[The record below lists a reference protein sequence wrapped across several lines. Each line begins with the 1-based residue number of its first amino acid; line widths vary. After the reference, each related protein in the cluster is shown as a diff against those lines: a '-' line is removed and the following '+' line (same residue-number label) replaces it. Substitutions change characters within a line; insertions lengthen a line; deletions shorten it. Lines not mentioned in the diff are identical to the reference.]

1 MKISCEWFF
10 KLKTM
15 ISKTKNPVEL
25 WYFLQNMLWR
35 LGVIKYS
42 LLREAIFQWTTHYPM
57 TELETFTALSVHN
70 YNSAHKNLRSSICL
84 NQVKKVHSRRS
95 IQSKGYY

>member
-1 MKISCEWFF
+1 
-10 KLKTM
+10 
-15 ISKTKNPVEL
+15 
-25 WYFLQNMLWR
+25 
-35 LGVIKYS
+35 
-42 LLREAIFQWTTHYPM
+42 M